1 MIGED
6 MQQQVLLL
14 LRAPPSDW
22 KIGTVRQYASLAKP
36 KQKKK
41 IIERAGRGYQK
52 LISKDDYFDIE
63 LEEHKKQEELLK
75 RRAANRKKMELP
87 KHVNMEDKYALLG
100 LSGTHV
106 MSTEEDIRNAYRRV
120 SLSYHPDKAAP
131 EQREEAETLYKAMQ
145 DAYDTLIDP
154 IRRRIYDSARE
165 FDDTIPAEDEGKGKE
180 AEKFFEIYGPVF
192 KRNGWFSKVKPVPEL
207 GDINTPDDEMNAFY
221 DFWLSFS
228 SWREFSHDDEHKV
241 EDAESREERRW
252 MERENKKLV
261 AEQVKKEKKRI
272 RRMVNN
278 AMRIDPR
285 ILRIRRREKEA
296 REARKRAK
304 NEARLKREAERKAI
318 EDAEK
323 KEEEEKK
330 REIAQKKA
338 DEKRER
344 EAFKR
349 IRKKFRHCCK
359 KEYGISKFDVDTFV
373 ERVSVSVCM
382 YLSMY
387 VCMYYDRCKK

>member
-1 MIGED
+1 

-165 FDDTIPAEDEGKGKE
+165 FDDTIPAEDEGKGGK
-180 AEKFFEIYGPVF
+180 
-192 KRNGWFSKVKPVPEL
+192 
-207 GDINTPDDEMNAFY
+207 
-221 DFWLSFS
+221 
-228 SWREFSHDDEHKV
+228 
-241 EDAESREERRW
+241 
-252 MERENKKLV
+252 
-261 AEQVKKEKKRI
+261 
-272 RRMVNN
+272 
-278 AMRIDPR
+278 
-285 ILRIRRREKEA
+285 
-296 REARKRAK
+296 
-304 NEARLKREAERKAI
+304 ERK
-318 EDAEK
+318 
-323 KEEEEKK
+323 
-330 REIAQKKA
+330 KA
-338 DEKRER
+338 
-344 EAFKR
+344 
-349 IRKKFRHCCK
+349 
-359 KEYGISKFDVDTFV
+359 V
-373 ERVSVSVCM
+373 
-382 YLSMY
+382 L
-387 VCMYYDRCKK
+387 